1 MKIISIIGDAVLA
14 LKVPDEEMTLIK
26 TTEMIMTLGR
36 HNPAKLA
43 GLTVEGGEGRF
54 VLPAEKQTLE
64 SSISKT
70 RFVDSQV

>member
-36 HNPAKLA
+36 HSPAKLA
-43 GLTVEGGEGRF
+43 GLTIEGGDGRF
-54 VLPAEKQTLE
+54 VLPTEKETLE
-64 SSISKT
+64 SSISQT